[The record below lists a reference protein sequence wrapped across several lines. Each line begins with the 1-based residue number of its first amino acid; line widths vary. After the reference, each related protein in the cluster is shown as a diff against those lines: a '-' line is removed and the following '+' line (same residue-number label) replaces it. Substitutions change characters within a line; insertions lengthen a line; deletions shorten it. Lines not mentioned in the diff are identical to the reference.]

1 MATDEVLVNQREILS
16 NQKTI
21 LDNQNKLSKVIANQA
36 SILANQQ
43 SILANQAKL
52 DKLAADVAGVLAN
65 QETIQENQTAI
76 LHIFSERGD
85 GGDAVFRCQVRDLLA
100 LFKEDTVKRYDNRAA
115 TLLRHEDERR
125 VDFTQILR
133 LCRCHG
139 DARSLRGRLDV
150 LQYGGVA
157 WIRRIQ
163 QYGHALEVRHD
174 AQQHLQEF
182 GADVCSEVREAG
194 DISFGP

>member
-1 MATDEVLVNQREILS
+1 MLRQILP
-16 NQKTI
+16 
-21 LDNQNKLSKVIANQA
+21 V
-36 SILANQQ
+36 
-43 SILANQAKL
+43 
-52 DKLAADVAGVLAN
+52 AD
-65 QETIQENQTAI
+65 QTAI
-76 LHIFSERGD
+76 LNIFSERGD
-85 GGDAVFRCQVRDLLA
+85 RCNAVFRCQVRDLLA
-100 LFKEDTVKRYDNRAA
+100 LLKENTVKRYDNRAA
-115 TLLRHEDERR
+115 SFLRHEDKRR
-125 VDFTQILR
+125 VDFSKILR
-133 LCRCHG
+133 LRRRHG